1 MALTCLKG
9 DESSLS
15 AQAATGQAKH
25 RTAFSAASIDLGA
38 VQENDN
44 FEVT

>member
-1 MALTCLKG
+1 MASTCLDG

-15 AQAATGQAKH
+15 TPVATGQAKH

>member
-1 MALTCLKG
+1 MAPNCLES

-15 AQAATGQAKH
+15 APVATEQAKH

-44 FEVT
+44 FKVT

>member
-1 MALTCLKG
+1 MASTYLDG
-9 DESSLS
+9 DERSLS
-15 AQAATGQAKH
+15 APVVTGPVKH
-25 RTAFSAASIDLGA
+25 RTAFSAASIVLGA

>member
-1 MALTCLKG
+1 MASTFLDG

-15 AQAATGQAKH
+15 APVVTGLTKH

-44 FEVT
+44 FKVT

>member
-1 MALTCLKG
+1 MAPNCLEG
-9 DESSLS
+9 DEGSLS
-15 AQAATGQAKH
+15 APVATGQAKH